1 MKKII
6 YTCPYVPAEWIA
18 AHGLRP
24 ERIIPESVGSTCSAA
39 QREGICPYA
48 ASFINEAVTNEDA
61 NGVIV
66 TTLCDQMRRA
76 YDIINRDCLRPVLLM
91 NVPNTWQTLS
101 AQRLYMDEIK
111 RLGRFLIRL
120 GGKEPTTSDLVE
132 TMLDYDS
139 SRQSIFKS
147 RDHLP
152 ANQYAEIIASF
163 GYHGPENIPQIKLS
177 TKPSHTGVSLAI
189 VGGPLMKQNFDILE
203 MVENSG
209 GRIVL
214 NATETGERGMCT
226 PFNRRNLLDDPFMEL
241 ANAYFTGIQDASR
254 RPNSSFYK
262 WLEIQIKDKAIRGF
276 IFHRY
281 VWCDTWHV
289 ELQRLRDWLKIPVLD
304 IDTTGNNETQ
314 NNRTANRIGAF
325 LEML

>member
-6 YTCPYVPAEWIA
+6 YTCPYVPAEWIS

-24 ERIIPESVGSTCSAA
+24 ERLIPESTGSTCSAA

-48 ASFINEAVTNEDA
+48 ASFINEAVTNEGA

-76 YDIINRDCLRPVLLM
+76 YDIINRDCRYPVFLM
-91 NVPNTWQTLS
+91 NVPSTWQTLS

-120 GGKEPTTSDLVE
+120 GGKEPTTSDL
-132 TMLDYDS
+132 TKIMLDYDFA
-139 SRQSIFKS
+139 RQSIFQS
-147 RDHLP
+147 RDHLS
-152 ANQYAEIIASF
+152 AKQYAEIIASF
-163 GYHGPENIPQIKLS
+163 GYNGPEHISQIKQS
-177 TKPSHTGVSLAI
+177 TKSFHTGIHLAI

-214 NATETGERGMCT
+214 NATETGERGICAR
-226 PFNRRNLLDDPFMEL
+226 FNRRNLLDDPFMEL
-241 ANAYFTGIQDASR
+241 VNAYFTGIQDTSR

-262 WLEIQIKDKAIRGF
+262 WLEIQIKDKAIRGI

-281 VWCDTWHV
+281 IWCDTWHA
-289 ELQRLRDWLKIPVLD
+289 ELQRFKDWLKTPVLD
-304 IDTTGNNETQ
+304 IDTTGDNETQ
-314 NNRTANRIGAF
+314 NSRIANRIGAF